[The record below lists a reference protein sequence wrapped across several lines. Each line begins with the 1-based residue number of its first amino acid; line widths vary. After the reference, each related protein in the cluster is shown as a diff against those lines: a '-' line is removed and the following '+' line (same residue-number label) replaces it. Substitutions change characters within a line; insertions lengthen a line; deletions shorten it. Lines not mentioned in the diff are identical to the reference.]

1 MKKIIIESKGNYK
14 DIYHNKHNWSAKI
27 ELEEINGEKHYV
39 YKAKDNNLDAITI
52 NFYDDYLEM
61 ICSINTYN
69 IYYENI
75 IAVACTLGNKQFYI
89 KEKNGIAGKFYFL
102 YGDDEIMNE
111 VKDILSQY
119 PTFNVKKVNIGNIKQ
134 YISVAIAIIIGIIL
148 LFALIKPDNP
158 KSKWSE
164 LTDEEREWYENNYGD
179 GKMDDINEAIQDYK
193 K

>member
-1 MKKIIIESKGNYK
+1 
-14 DIYHNKHNWSAKI
+14 
-27 ELEEINGEKHYV
+27 
-39 YKAKDNNLDAITI
+39 
-52 NFYDDYLEM
+52 
-61 ICSINTYN
+61 
-69 IYYENI
+69 
-75 IAVACTLGNKQFYI
+75 
-89 KEKNGIAGKFYFL
+89 
-102 YGDDEIMNE
+102 MNE

-134 YISVAIAIIIGIIL
+134 YISVAVAIIIGIIL

-164 LTDEEREWYENNYGD
+164 LTDEERGWYENNYGD